1 MHRLAAFLGLAV
13 VVATP
18 AEAACPADDAV
29 AATQTAFAEG
39 NPAKSFGPGLT
50 VADGLCAQDKLVA
63 RLRPQLG
70 RVVGYKAAATSKRI
84 QEVLKLDGPARG
96 TLLER
101 MLLPDGSEVAAS
113 PAFMS
118 EADMLLVVKDEG
130 VNDATE
136 PAEIVRHLSAA
147 VPFIELPGATS
158 QLAKGEVLDGPNL
171 IALNAFAR
179 QGVTGTP
186 IPLTGSAADVEALGT
201 MQITFV
207 DDTGKEHARSPGSA
221 VLGHPLAVVAWLAR
235 DLKASGIR
243 LKAGDVISLGSFSPF
258 VPPQA
263 GRTMTAR
270 YEGLPG
276 GDGQVSV
283 RFR

>member
-1 MHRLAAFLGLAV
+1 MHRLAASIGL
-13 VVATP
+13 VVALAAP
-18 AEAACPADDAV
+18 AGAACPGDEAV
-29 AATQTAFAEG
+29 AATQAALAAGT
-39 NPAKSFGPGLT
+39 PATSFGPGLT
-50 VADGLCAQDKLVA
+50 VEDGLCAQAKTVA
-63 RLRPQLG
+63 RLQPQLG

-96 TLLER
+96 VLLER

-113 PAFMS
+113 DRFMS

-147 VPFIELPGATS
+147 IPFIELPTATS

-179 QGVTGTP
+179 QGVTGAP
-186 IPLTGSAADVEALGT
+186 VPLTGSAADVEALGT

-235 DLKASGIR
+235 DLKASGQR
-243 LKAGDVISLGSFSPF
+243 LRAGDVISLGSFSPF

-270 YEGLPG
+270 YEGLPRG
-276 GDGQVSV
+276 KGEVSV